1 MSDLHLLQGMGEAR
15 GMDAGQNANFTRVM
29 AAQYDTTEQFK
40 KEVAN
45 KKLGRPEMLDYESG
59 NGFGKAYLTGSY
71 FTQDDTKANFST
83 PEKAYTYL
91 DSVTKGANALFKPN
105 KQQLAKASGI
115 LNAFDTPEKV
125 RQVQAALGLDID
137 GIVGNDTKRA
147 AANYLTVFSEK
158 EFKAKVNGALSAPR
172 NYETVLEAF
181 RQAETG
187 SNNFAEGAL
196 HTGQETLNQYNNAGK
211 GVANTTRY
219 GVVEKDWRTSG
230 NALVKGFPR
239 KANETDYNHALRFY
253 KDRVLPQVE
262 KVKGIKDESQEVVS
276 ALASLAWNRG
286 SLPSKLDLTNET
298 QSRSAL
304 LDVTTTGGKH
314 SAGVTNRSIQEYE
327 KIATVKGWAKVAS
340 VKTIADAKN
349 SQKFNLEFYD
359 ANNALIYKDSKVA
372 ENATQSSLKANY
384 NYTVTNGEIQTKNGT
399 LLSVK

>member
-1 MSDLHLLQGMGEAR
+1 M
-15 GMDAGQNANFTRVM
+15 
-29 AAQYDTTEQFK
+29 
-40 KEVAN
+40 
-45 KKLGRPEMLDYESG
+45 
-59 NGFGKAYLTGSY
+59 
-71 FTQDDTKANFST
+71 
-83 PEKAYTYL
+83 
-91 DSVTKGANALFKPN
+91 
-105 KQQLAKASGI
+105 
-115 LNAFDTPEKV
+115 
-125 RQVQAALGLDID
+125 
-137 GIVGNDTKRA
+137 
-147 AANYLTVFSEK
+147 
-158 EFKAKVNGALSAPR
+158 SAPR